1 MSVAITAQVPV
12 TASSPATASPE
23 AGQGTATGTGTGTG
37 ATSEQG
43 LVDFFAKAR
52 VDAANGNVA
61 EATNSV
67 ASSGEMLG
75 KLREFVEKAHQ
86 SDAAN
91 KATRAKQR
99 AAAAEADIEL
109 ASHDTLGSLGKFHS
123 LAQFNPLGH
132 SGSVGQFASHNGF
145 GSAGLPPGPAS
156 APLGP
161 SPGLDSNVPV
171 SAMVAKMRNDVM
183 DSAIQNMWVRVVGH
197 ATNSVTKNVMSLL
210 KGQ

>member
-1 MSVAITAQVPV
+1 MSVAITAQPPV
-12 TASSPATASPE
+12 AASSPPTASPQ
-23 AGQGTATGTGTGTG
+23 AAQGTG

-52 VDAANGNVA
+52 VDAGNGQMP

-86 SDAAN
+86 SDARN
-91 KATRAKQR
+91 QATRAKR
-99 AAAAEADIEL
+99 RVAAAEAETDL
-109 ASHDTLGSLGKFHS
+109 ASLDTLGSLGKFNS
-123 LAQFNPLGH
+123 LAQFNPIGH
-132 SGSVGQFASHNGF
+132 SGSFGQSASLNQFASV
-145 GSAGLPPGPAS
+145 GLPPGPAS
-156 APLGP
+156 ASLGP
-161 SPGLDSNVPV
+161 GPGLESNAPV

-183 DSAIQNMWVRVVGH
+183 DSAIQNMWMRVVAHG
-197 ATNSVTKNVMSLL
+197 TNSVTKSVMTLL

>member
-1 MSVAITAQVPV
+1 MSVAITAQAPV
-12 TASSPATASPE
+12 ASSPPNASPQ
-23 AGQGTATGTGTGTG
+23 AAQGTG

-61 EATNSV
+61 EASNSA

-86 SDAAN
+86 SDAAT

-99 AAAAEADIEL
+99 AAAGEAKMEL
-109 ASHDTLGSLGKFHS
+109 ATLDTLGSLSKLNS
-123 LAQFNPLGH
+123 LTQFNPLGQ
-132 SGSVGQFASHNGF
+132 SGPVGQFASLNQFTSG
-145 GSAGLPPGPAS
+145 GLPPGPAS
-156 APLGP
+156 ASLGP
-161 SPGLDSNVPV
+161 GLEMKGRLP
-171 SAMVAKMRNDVM
+171 AMANKMTNDLV
-183 DSAIQNMWVRVVGH
+183 DSAIQRMWTQVVAH
-197 ATNSVTKNVMSLL
+197 ATSSVTKNVMSLL